1 MLNWLDY
8 LIIGFFIIGTVLGFF
23 QGFRWQ
29 LYRICCL
36 ILAFFLAIYFQH
48 FVNTLIAKV
57 SESYDGNLLGGLALI
72 FFGTL
77 IISFFI
83 GVVIV
88 KVKGIDQRQS
98 NLLGAMLGIFKNVLF
113 CSIVVTGLWLFGGE
127 NQRKYINNSLILTTL
142 RTQTV
147 SIIYKLQHGFLKAP
161 TKQLT
166 D

>member
-1 MLNWLDY
+1 MFNWLDY

-23 QGFRWQ
+23 QGFQWQ

-48 FVNTLIAKV
+48 FANTLIVKV
-57 SESYDGNLLGGLALI
+57 SESYDGNLLGLALI

-83 GVVIV
+83 GVVFG
-88 KVKGIDQRQS
+88 KLKEIDQRQS
-98 NLLGAMLGIFKNVLF
+98 KLLGAMLGTFKNVLF
-113 CSIVVTGLWLFGGE
+113 CSIVVTGLWLLGGE

-142 RTQTV
+142 RTQTI
-147 SIIYKLQHGFLKAP
+147 SIIYKLPHGFLKAP